1 MAILLADDPTRALL
15 GELPAG
21 LNWLSVDLF
30 DWETLDAELCRQ
42 DDRVLVGV
50 GLGGALALRIGALDP
65 DRFPIVASFDGTL
78 DFHDWHGHGTPLDDR
93 FSTREACRQQTPTLL
108 LAP

>member
-1 MAILLADDPTRALL
+1 
-15 GELPAG
+15 
-21 LNWLSVDLF
+21 
-30 DWETLDAELCRQ
+30 
-42 DDRVLVGV
+42 
-50 GLGGALALRIGALDP
+50 

-108 LAP
+108 LAPDRAPERILFACDPESYWWRSNDRLAEKLRAYAVAHTAFLEGPPWTDFVAKVLAIPVPRSRRLM